1 MADDRVLDVRYTSID
16 KVWKASGGDVWL
28 LLDAATADSLD
39 EFAGAVDEANRA
51 AQEGNSYAAPFGEG
65 VGTAPNGLVVLLT
78 DAGDEVV
85 RDDWVGKFAYHLRQR
100 GFSGQLRG
108 APKPRRRAFTDY
120 SEGPEPAAFLSWTID
135 LAAMTADPYRT
146 SHWHVPADV
155 TGRLTHLLDRWARLP
170 DAELIL
176 RQNIYRVSVNLDDAG
191 PLMAQAVSVTGMAG
205 VDFYVDNQPLAT
217 HVSLAPGGEG
227 IAQIIGGTMEWS
239 AKIDRL
245 RQVLAALP
253 AHTTQG
259 FIRPT
264 GRDALDI
271 SDIGSIVPLPG
282 IRERHVRYNKHLL
295 DRYLPDAHGIQI
307 VRTAH
312 LERAR
317 DLSSWKTTELGD
329 DRYLVEAPELAP
341 WYAHTVPDPDVLAQ
355 ARADF
360 AGALL
365 TEEIIAA
372 NPPPW

>member
-1 MADDRVLDVRYTSID
+1 MTDERLLDVRYTSID

-39 EFAGAVDEANRA
+39 EFACAVDEANRA
-51 AQEGNSYAAPFGEG
+51 AQEGNSYAAPFGEA
-65 VGTAPNGLVVLLT
+65 VSTAPKGLVVLLT

-108 APKPRRRAFTDY
+108 APKPAQRAWMG
-120 SEGPEPAAFLSWTID
+120 SAAGPEPAAFLSWTID
-135 LAAMTADPYRT
+135 LAAMTSDPYRT

-155 TGRLTHLLDRWARLP
+155 TSRLTHLLDRWARLP
-170 DAELIL
+170 DSELIL
-176 RQNIYRVSVNLDDAG
+176 RQNIYHVSVHLDDAG
-191 PLMAQAVSVTGMAG
+191 PLMAQAVSLTGMAG
-205 VDFYVDNQPLAT
+205 VDFFVDRERLAT
-217 HVSLAPGGEG
+217 HVSLCPGGEG
-227 IAQIIGGTMEWS
+227 LAQIIGGAMGWP
-239 AKIDRL
+239 AKVHRL
-245 RQVLAALP
+245 REALIALP
-253 AHTTQG
+253 SHTTQG

-264 GRDALDI
+264 LRGALDI
-271 SDIGSIVPLPG
+271 SDVGSVVPLPG
-282 IRERHVRYNKHLL
+282 IRESHVRYNKHLL

-312 LERAR
+312 LERTR
-317 DLSSWKTTELGD
+317 DLSSWKTTQLGD
-329 DRYLVEAPELAP
+329 DRYLVEATELAP

-360 AGALL
+360 AGVLL